1 MCKFA
6 IVPPASVVAM
16 LNMVTGW
23 ELKLPDV
30 IIARERVYNLKRL
43 INQRFGMTYKDDV
56 LPKRFLAE
64 PLKKGGS
71 KGVVVELKR
80 MLPEYYKL
88 RGGDEEGRPTPE
100 KIRALGLN

>member
-30 IIARERVYNLKRL
+30 IIAGERVYNLKRL
-43 INQRFGMTYKDDV
+43 INQRFGMTSRMMCYQKG
-56 LPKRFLAE
+56 FL
-64 PLKKGGS
+64 LS
-71 KGVVVELKR
+71 H
-80 MLPEYYKL
+80 
-88 RGGDEEGRPTPE
+88 
-100 KIRALGLN
+100 